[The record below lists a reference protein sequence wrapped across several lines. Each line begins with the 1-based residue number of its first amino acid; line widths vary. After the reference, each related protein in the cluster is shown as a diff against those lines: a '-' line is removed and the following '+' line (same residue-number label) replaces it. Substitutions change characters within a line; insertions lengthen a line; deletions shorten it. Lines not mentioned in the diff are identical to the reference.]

1 MLKESQLIA
10 IKQLQK
16 ECEKADGIQLKLNWE
31 MLREREGRQMDFFH
45 EENGELVAYLA
56 LFGFGSTVE
65 VCGMVKP
72 GERRKGHFTKL
83 WQQASTPIEQYGFQT
98 ILLNSPS
105 LSITAKEWLA
115 TQPYSYAF
123 SEFQMRWSERAD

>member
-45 EENGELVAYLA
+45 RREWGTYR
-56 LFGFGSTVE
+56 LFSFIWFWIY
-65 VCGMVKP
+65 
-72 GERRKGHFTKL
+72 R
-83 WQQASTPIEQYGFQT
+83 
-98 ILLNSPS
+98 
-105 LSITAKEWLA
+105 
-115 TQPYSYAF
+115 
-123 SEFQMRWSERAD
+123 